1 MDLRVSL
8 VPGLLELK
16 NPILSAAGTFG
27 SGLEYMPYG
36 DISQLGGIITNGLT
50 LRPCM
55 GSPMP
60 RIAET
65 PAGLLSSV
73 GTQNDGVE
81 YFLREVLPQLP
92 WREVPVIPNLNANFV
107 DDFSELAGMLAAEEG
122 IAALEVNLSCH
133 NDNRSGQRFNQ
144 NPVTAAR
151 AVSAVKKAAGN
162 KPVIAKL
169 SPQIMDI
176 VEVARSVEAAG
187 ADVISCIGKVQGLA
201 VDVRAR
207 RSVLGNITGGLSGPA
222 VKPLALRCVWQI
234 ARTVD
239 IPVIGVG
246 GIRSALDVLEF
257 LLVGA
262 HAVSVGSASFSDPET
277 IFRIVQE
284 LPAVCEEYGI
294 SDINEFRASMQS

>member
-1 MDLRVSL
+1 MDLHVTL

-16 NPILSAAGTFG
+16 NPVMSAAGTFG
-27 SGLEYMPYG
+27 SGLEYRPYG
-36 DISQLGGIITNGLT
+36 DITQLGGIITNGLT

-60 RIAET
+60 RVAET
-65 PAGLLSSV
+65 PSGLLTSI
-73 GTQNDGVE
+73 GMQNDGAE
-81 YFLREVLPQLP
+81 YFIREVLPQLP
-92 WREVPVIPNLNANFV
+92 WQEVPIIPNINANLV
-107 DDFSELAGMLAAEEG
+107 DEFSELAAMLAAEPG
-122 IAALEVNLSCH
+122 VAALEINLSCR
-133 NDNRSGQRFNQ
+133 NANRSGQRFNQ
-144 NPVTAAR
+144 TPVTAAR
-151 AVSAVKKAAGN
+151 AVSAVKKAAGS

-169 SPQIMDI
+169 SPQILDI

-187 ADVISCIGKVQGLA
+187 ADIISCIGTVQGLA
-201 VDVRAR
+201 VDVRER
-207 RSVLGNITGGLSGPA
+207 RALLGSITGGLSGPA
-222 VKPLALRCVWQI
+222 VKPMALRCVWQI
-234 ARTVD
+234 SQTVD

-277 IFRIVQE
+277 IFRIVNE

-294 SDINEFRASMQS
+294 SDLQEFRASLKV

>member
-36 DISQLGGIITNGLT
+36 DITQLGGIITNGLT

-151 AVSAVKKAAGN
+151 AVSAVKRAAGN

-246 GIRSALDVLEF
+246 GIHSALDVLEF

>member
-1 MDLRVSL
+1 MDLHVSL

-36 DISQLGGIITNGLT
+36 DVTQLGGIITNGLT

-73 GTQNDGVE
+73 GTQNGGVE
-81 YFLREVLPQLP
+81 HFLREVLPQLP
-92 WREVPVIPNLNANFV
+92 WRDVPVIPNLNANLV
-107 DDFSELAGMLAAEEG
+107 DEFSELAGILAAEEG

-151 AVSAVKKAAGN
+151 AVSAVKRAAGS

-201 VDVRAR
+201 VDVRSR

-246 GIRSALDVLEF
+246 GIRNALDVLEF

>member
-36 DISQLGGIITNGLT
+36 DITQLGGIITNGLT

-65 PAGLLSSV
+65 PAGLLTSV

-246 GIRSALDVLEF
+246 GIRSSLDVLEF

-294 SDINEFRASMQS
+294 SDINEFRASMQA

>member
-1 MDLRVSL
+1 MDLHVSL

-36 DISQLGGIITNGLT
+36 DITQLGGIITNGLT

-65 PAGLLSSV
+65 PSGLLTSV
-73 GTQNDGVE
+73 GTQSDGAE
-81 YFLREVLPQLP
+81 YFLREALPQLP

-133 NDNRSGQRFNQ
+133 NDNRSGQRFSQ

-151 AVSAVKKAAGN
+151 AVSAVKRAAGN

-201 VDVRAR
+201 VDVRER

-294 SDINEFRASMQS
+294 SDISEFRGSMQA

>member
-36 DISQLGGIITNGLT
+36 DITQLGGIITNGLT

-65 PAGLLSSV
+65 PAGLLTSV